1 MNDFTDTQTD
11 KEAEQEHEN
20 YLAEMPGLIGYI
32 WGRFELAEDN
42 RRWDEGR
49 WVQSYR
55 DYRGVYS
62 PDTLTGFK
70 PNERSRIFVKIPK
83 SKTLAAYGQLV
94 EVVFAGNKFPL
105 AIESTPNPQGI
116 AKKAHLDS
124 SEGEGGEA
132 AGPEV
137 GPDGDPSQSLNAGFV
152 GDGTREGEVP
162 ISESDPI
169 LGGLSKEYKGAEFT
183 PGKGIG
189 EGKITID
196 PAKEAAK
203 NMERAIHDQLT
214 ETQASKELRSSLFE
228 AALYGTGIVKGPFS
242 YEKSIPDWT
251 INTDRLAGSD
261 ENEKTEVREYTPRKS
276 LVPKLENVS
285 VWSFYPDPSATSMDD
300 AEFVIERHKLNRI
313 QMRDLMQRPFFNKA
327 AIAECIEAGPNYINR
342 GFESLTSAGSVQQL
356 EENRWEVLEYWGIMD
371 ADMAVQVGLDLGED
385 VSHLDEV
392 QVNVWICGQ
401 SILRLVLNP
410 FEPESIPYHV
420 FPYEKDP
427 TMFWGIGIPENMA
440 DSTLIM
446 NGHARMAIDNLALSG
461 NVIFDIDENSLVSGQ
476 SMDLFPGKIFRR
488 QTGAVGQSVFAIKIP
503 NTTQANMEMFDKFR
517 QLADEQTG
525 IPSFSHGQTGIQST
539 TRTASGMS
547 MLMGA
552 ASLSIKTVI
561 KNLDDYLLQPM
572 GEAFFYWNMQFNQFI
587 DVRGDL
593 SVKATGTSSVIQ
605 KEVRSQRLTQ
615 LLGAVLNPV
624 MAPFFKLNKIA
635 EELAVSLDFDPDD
648 LVNDPEEAKLFAQIL
663 GEISQ
668 PMQAA
673 EAQAQGGAVAGGPTG
688 NGDGTIGTGGA
699 PGPESP
705 GFSANTGEGNDNG

>member
-1 MNDFTDTQTD
+1 MDDFTDTQTED
-11 KEAEQEHEN
+11 EAEKEHEN

-32 WGRFELAEDN
+32 WSRFELAEDN

-49 WVQSYR
+49 WVQAYR
-55 DYRGVYS
+55 DYRGIYS

-94 EVVFAGNKFPL
+94 EIVFAGNKFPL
-105 AIESTPNPQGI
+105 AIEATPNPQGI

-124 SEGEGGEA
+124 GDEA
-132 AGPEV
+132 PEE
-137 GPDGDPSQSLNAGFV
+137 PDPSEAMNAGFP
-152 GDGTREGEVP
+152 GDGKREGEVP

-169 LGGLSKEYKGAEFT
+169 LGGLSKEYKGAGFV

-203 NMERAIHDQLT
+203 NMERSIHDQLT
-214 ETQASKELRSSLFE
+214 ETQASKELRGSLFE
-228 AALYGTGIVKGPFS
+228 ATLYGTGIVKGPFS

-251 INTDRLAGSD
+251 INTDNIVGD
-261 ENEKTEVREYTPRKS
+261 EKGEKSEVREYTPRKS

-285 VWSFYPDPSATSMDD
+285 VWNFYPDPSATSMDN
-300 AEFVIERHKLNRI
+300 AEYVIERHKLNRI
-313 QMRDLMQRPFFNKA
+313 QMRDLMQRPFFNQA
-327 AIAECIEAGPNYINR
+327 AIRDCLENGPNYVNR
-342 GFESLTSAGSVQQL
+342 GFESLTRADAVQQL
-356 EENRWEVLEYWGIMD
+356 EENRWEVLEYWGVMD
-371 ADMAVQVGLDLGED
+371 ADMAVQVGLDLGD

-420 FPYEKDP
+420 FPYENDP
-427 TMFWGIGIPENMA
+427 TMFWGVGIPENMA

-461 NVIFDIDENSLVSGQ
+461 NMVFDIDENSLVSGQ

-488 QTGAVGQSVFAIKIP
+488 QAGSTGQAVFGIKFP
-503 NTTQANMEMFDKFR
+503 NTTVENMSMFDRFR

-525 IPSFSHGQTGIQST
+525 IPSFSHGQTGVQST

-552 ASLSIKTVI
+552 ASLSVKTVI

-572 GEAFFYWNMQFNQFI
+572 GESFFYWNMQFNQNI

-663 GEISQ
+663 GEIAQ
-668 PMQAA
+668 PMNEA
-673 EAQAQGGAVAGGPTG
+673 EAQGGAQGGPGGAVAGGPTG

-699 PGPESP
+699 PGPGAE
-705 GFSANTGEGNDNG
+705 GFSANTGQGE